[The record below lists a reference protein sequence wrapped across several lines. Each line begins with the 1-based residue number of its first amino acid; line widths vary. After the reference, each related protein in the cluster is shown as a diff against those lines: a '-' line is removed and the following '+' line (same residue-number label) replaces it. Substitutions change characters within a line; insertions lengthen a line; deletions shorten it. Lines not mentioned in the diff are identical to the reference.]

1 MRLEIKINFS
11 VSIFVALIFP
21 FVISQYAL
29 ADSQWENLLEQDK
42 LKQGVAAAVTT
53 DVPVDEISK
62 KAVELNYPACDIL
75 VAELKAKI
83 DAYLALK
90 TIISA
95 GGDLEH
101 LALCCPEP
109 GILISSAVFAK
120 AALETGVEDE
130 VVNRLLRIAFTPPP
144 GESGTF
150 KQESV
155 VAGGEIREGPFASPD
170 SLGDR

>member
-1 MRLEIKINFS
+1 MRLKIKINLS
-11 VSIFVALIFP
+11 VSIFIALIFP
-21 FVISQYAL
+21 FSISQNAL

-53 DVPVDEISK
+53 AVPVDEISK

-90 TIISA
+90 TIIAA

-109 GILISSAVFAK
+109 GVQISSAVFAK
-120 AALETGVEDE
+120 AALDAGVEEKAVDHF
-130 VVNRLLRIAFTPPP
+130 LRIAFTPPP
-144 GESGTF
+144 QESGIF
-150 KQESV
+150 KKEPV

-170 SLGDR
+170 SPE